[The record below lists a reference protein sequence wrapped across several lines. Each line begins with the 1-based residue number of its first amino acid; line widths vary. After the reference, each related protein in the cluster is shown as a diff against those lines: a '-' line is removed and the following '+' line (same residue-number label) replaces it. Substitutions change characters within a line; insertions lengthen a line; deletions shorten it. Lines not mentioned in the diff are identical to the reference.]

1 MRGTGRKKIEIKRIE
16 NEPQRMV
23 TFSKRRRGLVSK
35 AAELGEKTGAKVA
48 VLVFSPRNNVYT
60 YGDIAAMSRAVEEA
74 AAKKK
79 KSDDGGSGQD
89 NVGAAAAAPSGC
101 GGGGE
106 LEAEEIVGM
115 LNYDEMFECCS
126 KGDLRRHFGGR
137 GVTDGSIVTMKKR
150 LASGGG
156 GGDQAAA
163 EATTPRMSSFRSRA
177 RVEEELEQVF
187 KKFDAN
193 GDGKISASEL
203 GSIMSSLGHAAAEE
217 EVDAM
222 IREVDADGDGFI
234 DLREFIELNTK
245 DVGADEVMENLRD
258 AFSVF
263 DADKNGSISAE
274 ELQNV
279 LRSIGEECSLAEC
292 RKMISGVDRDG
303 DGMIDFDEFKVM
315 MLTGSHFD
323 FANSNSG

>member
-1 MRGTGRKKIEIKRIE
+1 M
-16 NEPQRMV
+16 
-23 TFSKRRRGLVSK
+23 GL
-35 AAELGEKTGAKVA
+35 
-48 VLVFSPRNNVYT
+48 
-60 YGDIAAMSRAVEEA
+60 
-74 AAKKK
+74 
-79 KSDDGGSGQD
+79 KSLF
-89 NVGAAAAAPSGC
+89 C
-101 GGGGE
+101 
-106 LEAEEIVGM
+106 
-115 LNYDEMFECCS
+115 
-126 KGDLRRHFGGR
+126 K
-137 GVTDGSIVTMKKR
+137 KKR

-156 GGDQAAA
+156 DQATTEAA
-163 EATTPRMSSFRSRA
+163 TPRMSSFRSRA

-193 GDGKISASEL
+193 GDGNISSSEL